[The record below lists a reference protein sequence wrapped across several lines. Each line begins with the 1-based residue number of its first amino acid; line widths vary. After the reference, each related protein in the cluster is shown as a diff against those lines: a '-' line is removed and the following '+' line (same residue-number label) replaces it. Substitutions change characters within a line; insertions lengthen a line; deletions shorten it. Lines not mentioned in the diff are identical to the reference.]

1 MSKTIDYKN
10 KTKKCRKCE
19 IIKSFDDFYK
29 SGTSIHSWCK
39 ECEKMY
45 RKEKAKKEVLEEIIE
60 DYDEVDFVIQAQW
73 NLEQA
78 NKEIERLNNIIN
90 ELLKKIQ
97 FYKTTEWGL
106 RGFEILEYFENIL
119 TGSDE

>member
-1 MSKTIDYKN
+1 VN
-10 KTKKCRKCE
+10 KL
-19 IIKSFDDFYK
+19 D
-29 SGTSIHSWCK
+29 
-39 ECEKMY
+39 
-45 RKEKAKKEVLEEIIE
+45 LEETTRRFHNVYEQIAKEYGYKTRE
-60 DYDEVDFVIQAQW
+60 DTKELDFNSPNGMTMLKTVETITTPY
-73 NLEQA
+73 LE
-78 NKEIERLNNIIN
+78 EIERLNNIIN